1 MPISA
6 SLLGA
11 KVTNNISKKTDFL
24 ILGKDAGSKYDK
36 ARKLNI
42 TIITEEDYRK
52 IIES

>member
-1 MPISA
+1 MGIKTLTSA
-6 SLLGA
+6 TLVPVA
-11 KVTNNISKKTDFL
+11 L